1 MIFIKFIIFL
11 NINFQLILIKFNYIL
26 KWFLLNLL
34 IFFIKFYK
42 FYDL

>member
-34 IFFIKFYK
+34 SIFY
-42 FYDL
+42 